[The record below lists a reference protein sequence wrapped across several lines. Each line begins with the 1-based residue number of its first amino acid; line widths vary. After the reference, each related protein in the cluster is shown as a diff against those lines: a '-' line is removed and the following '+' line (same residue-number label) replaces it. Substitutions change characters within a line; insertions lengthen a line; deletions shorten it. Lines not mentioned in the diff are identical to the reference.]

1 MSLLAYEQ
9 TFAKLKMNKSGGEK
23 SPHKVAMLLAV
34 IDLFASEYI
43 TVNAIYFDD
52 ALKAAFKK
60 HFGELAGPNDR
71 CNPHLPY
78 FHLRSSGFWFH
89 QIKAGQQHGY
99 GQLST
104 ATGPGVID
112 THIAFAYLEDE
123 LFELLSY
130 GVARELLKHALY
142 ENLND
147 ERRTE
152 LLTVG
157 NGWNWLETEATVQDY
172 FAMLI
177 KEIKGEKYNKAEH
190 GRNLLPK
197 LNNRTKGAVEFKH
210 QNISAVLIEMGQ
222 PYISGYKPAF
232 NIQGQLKNV
241 VLAHLAAH
249 QQQLDILLTSADAAP
264 QATDQQNQAIQWQQ
278 VFDSEVPERI
288 NQIQEAPRQYLAR
301 KTNYTQ
307 REQNNRTLG
316 EQGEAF
322 VIQFERQRFI
332 QAGRPD
338 LVEEVQWSS
347 KEKGDGLGYDVRSLK
362 WQNGQPIDQEH
373 HIEVKTT
380 NSGKYQPFYISAN
393 ELAYSKQHANRY
405 SLYRVY
411 DFNKQSR
418 IFQLGGDISTYVH
431 LSAQNYRAS
440 FN

>member
-9 TFAKLKMNKSGGEK
+9 TFANLKMNKSGGEK

-34 IDLFASEYI
+34 IDLFASEHI
-43 TVNAIYFDD
+43 TDNAIYFDD
-52 ALKAAFKK
+52 ELKAAFKT
-60 HFGELAGPNDR
+60 HFESLAGSADR

-89 QIKAGQQHGY
+89 QIKPGQHHEY
-99 GQLST
+99 GKLST
-104 ATGPGVID
+104 ASGPGVINQ
-112 THIAFAYLEDE
+112 HIVCVYLEDE

-130 GVARELLKHALY
+130 GVARELLKQSLF
-142 ENLND
+142 ENLSD
-147 ERRTE
+147 ARRTE
-152 LLTVG
+152 LLMVG

-172 FAMLI
+172 FAMLM
-177 KEIKGEKYNKAEH
+177 KEIKGEKYNKAQH

-197 LNNRTKGAVEFKH
+197 LNNRSKGAVEFKH

-249 QQQLDILLTSADAAP
+249 QQQLDALLLSAE
-264 QATDQQNQAIQWQQ
+264 ATPTNNGKQEQTIQWQD
-278 VFDSEVPERI
+278 VLDTEIPERI
-288 NQIQEAPRQYLAR
+288 NQIKEAPRQYLAR
-301 KTNYTQ
+301 KANYTQ
-307 REQNNRTLG
+307 REQNNRALG

-393 ELAYSKQHANRY
+393 ELAYAKEHANRY

-418 IFQLGGDISTYVH
+418 IFQLGGDITQYVH
-431 LSAQNYRAS
+431 LTAQNYRAG